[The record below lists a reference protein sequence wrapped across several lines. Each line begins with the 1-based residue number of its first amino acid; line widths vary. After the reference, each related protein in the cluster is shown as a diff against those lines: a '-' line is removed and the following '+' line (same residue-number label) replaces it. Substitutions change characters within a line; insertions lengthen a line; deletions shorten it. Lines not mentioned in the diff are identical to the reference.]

1 MTFMLSQ
8 KTNKGELI
16 MTVGE
21 LKRNLQCYNDN
32 VEVVLASD
40 CIHGTSINQD
50 FSIQTNDGDD
60 NSPVFIEFSLEDM
73 VVPIGEEN

>member
-1 MTFMLSQ
+1 
-8 KTNKGELI
+8 
-16 MTVGE
+16 MTVSE
-21 LKRNLQCYNDN
+21 LRNKLQYFSDDT
-32 VEVVLASD
+32 EIILTSD

-60 NSPVFIEFSLEDM
+60 NSPVFIEFSLGDM

>member
-1 MTFMLSQ
+1 
-8 KTNKGELI
+8 

-21 LKRNLQCYNDN
+21 LKRKLQIFNDN
-32 VEVVLASD
+32 AEVILASD

-60 NSPVFIEFSLEDM
+60 NSPVFIEFSIKDM
-73 VVPIGEEN
+73 VAPIREEN

>member
-1 MTFMLSQ
+1 
-8 KTNKGELI
+8 

-21 LKRNLQCYNDN
+21 LKRNLQYYNDN
-32 VEVVLASD
+32 VEVVLTSD
-40 CIHGTSINQD
+40 CIYGTAINQD

-73 VVPIGEEN
+73 VVPIREEN

>member
-1 MTFMLSQ
+1 
-8 KTNKGELI
+8 

-21 LKRNLQCYNDN
+21 LKRKLQIFNEN
-32 VEVVLASD
+32 AEVILASD
-40 CIHGTSINQD
+40 CIHGTIINQD

-73 VVPIGEEN
+73 VVPIREENWL

>member
-1 MTFMLSQ
+1 
-8 KTNKGELI
+8 

-21 LKRNLQCYNDN
+21 LKRKLQIFNDN
-32 VEVVLASD
+32 AEVILASD

-50 FSIQTNDGDD
+50 FSIQTNDEDD

>member
-1 MTFMLSQ
+1 
-8 KTNKGELI
+8 

-21 LKRNLQCYNDN
+21 LRNKLQYFSDDT
-32 VEVVLASD
+32 EIILTSD

-60 NSPVFIEFSLEDM
+60 NSSVFIEFGLEDM
-73 VVPIGEEN
+73 VVPIREVN

>member
-1 MTFMLSQ
+1 
-8 KTNKGELI
+8 

-21 LKRNLQCYNDN
+21 LKRKLQIYNDN
-32 VEVVLASD
+32 VDVILASD

-60 NSPVFIEFSLEDM
+60 NSPVFIEFCLEDM
-73 VVPIGEEN
+73 VVPIREEN

>member
-1 MTFMLSQ
+1 
-8 KTNKGELI
+8 

-32 VEVVLASD
+32 VEVVLTSD

-50 FSIQTNDGDD
+50 FSLQTNDGED
-60 NSPVFIEFSLEDM
+60 NSPVFIEFSLKDM
-73 VVPIGEEN
+73 VAPIGKEN

>member
-1 MTFMLSQ
+1 
-8 KTNKGELI
+8 

-21 LKRNLQCYNDN
+21 LKRKLQVYNDN
-32 VEVVLASD
+32 VDVILTSD

-60 NSPVFIEFSLEDM
+60 NSPVFIEFSIKDM
-73 VVPIGEEN
+73 VAPIREEN

>member
-1 MTFMLSQ
+1 
-8 KTNKGELI
+8 

-21 LKRNLQCYNDN
+21 LKRKLQIFNDN
-32 VEVVLASD
+32 AEVILASD

-60 NSPVFIEFSLEDM
+60 NSPVYIEFSLKDM
-73 VVPIGEEN
+73 VVPIGKEN

>member
-1 MTFMLSQ
+1 
-8 KTNKGELI
+8 

-32 VEVVLASD
+32 VEVILASD
-40 CIHGTSINQD
+40 CIHRTSINQD

-60 NSPVFIEFSLEDM
+60 NSPVFIEFGLEDM
-73 VVPIGEEN
+73 VAPIREEN